1 MQAFLPTTFELETRF
16 ALDDCVVICN
26 DAPYNKGG
34 CKMNRLSLTTCNET
48 HLSWVENAY
57 VAQLVP
63 LDCYFK
69 LEVGMQT
76 QG

>member
-1 MQAFLPTTFELETRF
+1 
-16 ALDDCVVICN
+16 
-26 DAPYNKGG
+26 
-34 CKMNRLSLTTCNET
+34 MNCLSLTTCNES

-57 VAQLVP
+57 VAESVP
-63 LDCYFK
+63 FDCYFK